1 MLPGATMTDDPDT
14 TDPDTMSDV
23 SHTAP
28 TGTTMENVWQRG
40 RRADGDDAPEYLA
53 DD

>member
-1 MLPGATMTDDPDT
+1 MGTALPGATMKDE
-14 TDPDTMSDV
+14 PDTMADV
-23 SHTAP
+23 SHTPP

-40 RRADGDDAPEYLA
+40 RRADRDDSPDSLA